1 MKSKLKKT
9 VLSTAILAVS
19 VPFLTDQKAN
29 ALEIQSPTFIGEVKP
44 TLLFRPR
51 YEYVDEHNNKKNANA
66 LTTRVAI
73 GAQID
78 KIFQVPNLSAYLEAT
93 YVGALIDDYY
103 PQKGTSANISENYA
117 TVADPDITRITEA
130 YIKYKFN
137 KTSFIF
143 GRTRLNLDD
152 QRFIGSVDWRQM
164 PQTFGIIGIQDNTI
178 NNLNILLAGI
188 YERKGV
194 SDNQVSFDT
203 MDWKLDKMPIIF
215 NISYK
220 FIPQLKLTGYAYL
233 LSAKYQDGKTFNGGN
248 TYGINATG
256 DIQLSKD
263 VKFSYLGEY
272 AIQKDPYAKDGLATK
287 PKIDADFYRVEG
299 KLSGYGFFATLGYE
313 RFQGADKGENAGF
326 TTPFA
331 TLHAYEGWADKFLG
345 YVATNMAY
353 GLKDAYATIGYTHKD
368 YGTLSLTY
376 HKFDADKNQG
386 YDYDKGQ
393 LLTLPSKNF
402 GDEMDVL
409 YTVNLTKRLNFLAKG
424 AWYNGKDSMPASI
437 KNDLTKYWI
446 QLTYKY

>member
-1 MKSKLKKT
+1 
-9 VLSTAILAVS
+9 
-19 VPFLTDQKAN
+19 
-29 ALEIQSPTFIGEVKP
+29 
-44 TLLFRPR
+44 
-51 YEYVDEHNNKKNANA
+51 
-66 LTTRVAI
+66 
-73 GAQID
+73 
-78 KIFQVPNLSAYLEAT
+78 
-93 YVGALIDDYY
+93 
-103 PQKGTSANISENYA
+103 
-117 TVADPDITRITEA
+117 
-130 YIKYKFN
+130 
-137 KTSFIF
+137 
-143 GRTRLNLDD
+143 
-152 QRFIGSVDWRQM
+152 M

-203 MDWKLDKMPIIF
+203 THWKLDKMPIIF

-233 LSAKYQDGKTFNGGN
+233 LSARSGVINQSTRQPYPPFNGGN

-272 AIQKDPYAKDGLATK
+272 AIQKDPYAKDGLAAK

-299 KLSGYGFFATLGYE
+299 KLSGYGFFGTLGYE
-313 RFQGADKGENAGF
+313 RFQGADKGEVAGF

-331 TLHAYEGWADKFLG
+331 TLHAYEGWADKFLA
-345 YVATNMAY
+345 YVATSMAY

-376 HKFDADKNQG
+376 HKFDADKSQG
-386 YDYDKGQ
+386 YIGQ
-393 LLTLPSKNF
+393 NPVNPSPLPSKNF
-402 GDEMDVL
+402 GDEIDVL
-409 YTVNLTKRLNFLAKG
+409 YTVNLTKRLNFLAKA
-424 AWYNGKDSMPASI
+424 AWYNGKDSMSI
-437 KNDLTKYWI
+437 LNSNPSFPLTKNDLTKYWI

>member
-188 YERKGV
+188 YERLAVTDSG
-194 SDNQVSFDT
+194 NI
-203 MDWKLDKMPIIF
+203 DWKLDKMPIIF

-386 YDYDKGQ
+386 YNGTTPLAQ
-393 LLTLPSKNF
+393 LTSKNF
-402 GDEMDVL
+402 GNEIDVL

-424 AWYNGKDSMPASI
+424 AWYNGKNSMPASI
-437 KNDLTKYWI
+437 GKNDLTKYWI